1 MKPFCIILFTFSTLT
16 ALAQQ
21 KSDTLFY
28 ESFNNPTLNR
38 AKWNVEVTGVN
49 AHTVNNEQQA
59 YVDSAVTLILANE
72 LLDIRPIYQQGFAIQ
87 GGRKYDFISGRINT
101 RQKFEFTYGTAS
113 ARIKMAAG
121 AGLWPAFWA
130 LGEGK
135 WPDCGEIDMMENIG
149 DSSWVS
155 HALHGPGYFGN
166 TPLAHRSFFPKG
178 IDVTQWHV
186 YSVNWTKDHLI
197 FSIDGA
203 VTYTITREMVEKY
216 GRWAYDNPK
225 FIILNFALGGGYPQG
240 VNKVQS
246 PYPGLPQSTVD
257 KIKNAKADFLVDW
270 VLVTKD

>member
-1 MKPFCIILFTFSTLT
+1 MKYVCQIISFICLSLT
-16 ALAQQ
+16 AFGQHA
-21 KSDTLFY
+21 DTLFY
-28 ESFNNPTLNR
+28 ESFNSPTLNR
-38 AKWNVEVTGVN
+38 AKWNVEATGVN

-59 YVDSAVTLILANE
+59 YVDSAATLVMANG
-72 LLDIRPIYQQGFAIQ
+72 LLHIRPIYQQGFATK
-87 GGRKYDFISGRINT
+87 GGTKYDFISGRINT

-178 IDVTQWHV
+178 IDVTQWHI
-186 YSVNWTKDHLI
+186 YSVNWTKDSLI
-197 FSIDGA
+197 FSIDGTI
-203 VTYTITREMVEKY
+203 TYTVTRDMVEKY
-216 GRWAYDNPK
+216 GRWAYANPK

-240 VNKVQS
+240 VNGIKA

-257 KIKNAKADFLVDW
+257 KIKDGKADFLVDW
-270 VLVTKD
+270 VLVTKN